1 MATAAHTA
9 GATGFPAAQ
18 PTRHSLHVLMLGASG
33 GSFDMMATSLFLGGQ
48 KLIGTSEAPRMA
60 LWRER
65 PFAFMM
71 RASES
76 AMEFFKLP
84 TNRVVELGS
93 QLRT

>member
-18 PTRHSLHVLMLGASG
+18 PTGHSLPVLMLGAS

-48 KLIGTSEAPRMA
+48 KLIATSEAPRMP

-65 PFAFMM
+65 PFAFIM